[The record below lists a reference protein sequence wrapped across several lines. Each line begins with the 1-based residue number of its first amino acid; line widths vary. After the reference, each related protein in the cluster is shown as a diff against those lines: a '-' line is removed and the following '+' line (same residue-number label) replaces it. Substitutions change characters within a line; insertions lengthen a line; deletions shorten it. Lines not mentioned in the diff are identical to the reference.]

1 MKKTLALLL
10 ALTLMMSVLV
20 IPAAAATTLACPK
33 CGELCVATKT
43 SEKSV
48 IRTVQSCSEKSG
60 IHNHYMYYDVYRVNC
75 EDHGYLS
82 VDLFT
87 HYVCP

>member
-10 ALTLMMSVLV
+10 ALALMMSVLV
-20 IPAAAATTLACPK
+20 IPASAAMTLACTK
-33 CGELCVATKT
+33 CNKLCLATWFDD
-43 SEKSV
+43 KSV
-48 IRTVQSCSEKSG
+48 IKTVQSCSEKSG

-75 EDHGYLS
+75 EDDGYS
-82 VDLFT
+82 YVDLFT